1 MTPAQPPL
9 IPGSPLYTFPAHV
22 IPSIIR
28 QLDIDHKF
36 SARFTQSAA
45 AIFGQLMMQQ
55 AAPLDDLR
63 HATDYNIIVPQWKTI
78 GLRIRRA
85 QYAFGK
91 EKKSG
96 VLYTAQFVIR
106 AEKAS
111 GIRTEYDKIRDGYM
125 DVLLYAFAANDLTAD
140 IAHWVLLDM
149 NVFRSEKR
157 LDFYTARAYRVWNE
171 IDGSLGKA
179 YNIAWFS
186 PDLVIARGLG
196 SQVLYVRP

>member
-1 MTPAQPPL
+1 MTPSQPPL
-9 IPGSPLYTFPAHV
+9 IPASPLYTVPDHV

-28 QLDIDHKF
+28 QFDIDHKF
-36 SARFTQSAA
+36 SAKFTQSAA

-63 HATDYNIIVPQWKTI
+63 HATDYTILVPKWKTI
-78 GLRIRRA
+78 GLRIRRFY
-85 QYAFGK
+85 YASQK
-91 EKKSG
+91 DKDSG
-96 VLYTAQFVIR
+96 VPYTEQFVIR

-111 GIRTEYDKIRDGYM
+111 GVRTEYDKIKEGYM
-125 DVLLYAFAANDLTAD
+125 DVLLYAFAANDLSAD

-157 LDFYTARAYRVWNE
+157 LDFYTTRAYRVWNE

-179 YNIAWFS
+179 YDIAWFS
-186 PDLVIARGLG
+186 PDLVIARGIG